1 MIFHPALDAASG
13 LVFATIIDQPA
24 GQRKGRFGL
33 AGVFRRARVEAI
45 ESVIAEA
52 VSKMDSNPIVRDL
65 VAAFNRRKPVRA
77 GSLIV
82 TLYGDAIVPRGGSL
96 SLGDITRIM
105 QLFRIEGGPVRTA
118 ISRLAT
124 EKWLE
129 RRKVGRNTF
138 YRLSK
143 AGEGEFARATKRIYF
158 PGPAAAAKG
167 VRLALL
173 HGGTASRPSQRKSLE
188 AAGFAPLNA
197 LTYVSADPDAALKNV
212 KGIHLVEVA
221 PSGGVIEILR
231 TSYNLD
237 ELAARYREFIALFTK
252 LRDAL
257 AKGAALD
264 GSGALIVRLLLIQEF
279 RRIVLRDPALSP
291 DLLPPGWPGEAARQ
305 LAADIYGRVLAA
317 AERELDR
324 CQADEANPLPKP
336 NASLHQRF
344 TALR

>member
-1 MIFHPALDAASG
+1 
-13 LVFATIIDQPA
+13 
-24 GQRKGRFGL
+24 
-33 AGVFRRARVEAI
+33 
-45 ESVIAEA
+45 
-52 VSKMDSNPIVRDL
+52 MDSNLAVREL

-77 GSLIV
+77 GSLII

-105 QLFRIEGGPVRTA
+105 QLFRIDGGPVRTA

-158 PGPAAAAKG
+158 PGPAAAAKS

-173 HGGTASRPSQRKSLE
+173 NGGTASRPSQRKSLE

-197 LTYVSADPDAALKNV
+197 LTYVSADPGAALKSA
-212 KGIHLVEVA
+212 KGIHLLDLP
-221 PSGGVIEILR
+221 PSAEAIEILR
-231 TSYNLD
+231 VSHHLD
-237 ELAARYREFIALFTK
+237 ELAARYREFIAQFRK

-257 AKGAALD
+257 AGGATLE

-279 RRIVLRDPALSP
+279 RRIVLRDPALPP
-291 DLLPPGWPGEAARQ
+291 DLLPAGWLGEEARR

-317 AERELDR
+317 AERELDL
-324 CQADEANPLPKP
+324 CQADESNPLPKP
-336 NASLHQRF
+336 NAALYQRF
-344 TALR
+344 TAPQ

>member
-1 MIFHPALDAASG
+1 
-13 LVFATIIDQPA
+13 
-24 GQRKGRFGL
+24 
-33 AGVFRRARVEAI
+33 
-45 ESVIAEA
+45 
-52 VSKMDSNPIVRDL
+52 MDSNIGVREL

-77 GSLIV
+77 GSLII

-105 QLFRIEGGPVRTA
+105 QLFRIDGGPVRTA

-158 PGPAAAAKG
+158 PGPAAAAKSI
-167 VRLALL
+167 RLALL
-173 HGGTASRPSQRKSLE
+173 NGGTASRPSQRKSLE

-197 LTYVSADPDAALKNV
+197 LTYVSAGPDAALKSV
-212 KGIHLVEVA
+212 KGIHLLDLP
-221 PSGGVIEILR
+221 PSAGVIEILR
-231 TSYNLD
+231 VSHHLD
-237 ELAARYREFIALFTK
+237 ELAARYREFIAQFRK

-257 AKGAALD
+257 AGGATLE

-279 RRIVLRDPALSP
+279 RRIVLRDPALPP
-291 DLLPPGWPGEAARQ
+291 DLLPAGWPGEEARR

-317 AERELDR
+317 AERELDL
-324 CQADEANPLPKP
+324 CQADESNPLPKP
-336 NASLHQRF
+336 NAALYQRF
-344 TALR
+344 TAPQ

>member
-1 MIFHPALDAASG
+1 
-13 LVFATIIDQPA
+13 
-24 GQRKGRFGL
+24 
-33 AGVFRRARVEAI
+33 
-45 ESVIAEA
+45 
-52 VSKMDSNPIVRDL
+52 MDSNLAVREL

-77 GSLIV
+77 GSLII

-105 QLFRIEGGPVRTA
+105 QLFRIDGGPVRTA

-158 PGPAAAAKG
+158 PGPAAAAKS

-173 HGGTASRPSQRKSLE
+173 NGGTASRPSQRKSLE

-197 LTYVSADPDAALKNV
+197 LTYVSADPGAALKST
-212 KGIHLVEVA
+212 KGIHLLDLP
-221 PSGGVIEILR
+221 PSAGAIEILR
-231 TSYNLD
+231 VSHRLD
-237 ELAARYREFIALFTK
+237 GLAARYREFIVQFRK

-257 AKGAALD
+257 AGGATLE

-279 RRIVLRDPALSP
+279 RRIVLRDPALPP
-291 DLLPPGWPGEAARQ
+291 DLLPAGWPGEEARQ

-317 AERELDR
+317 AERELDL

-336 NASLHQRF
+336 NASLYQRF
-344 TALR
+344 TAPQ

>member
-1 MIFHPALDAASG
+1 
-13 LVFATIIDQPA
+13 
-24 GQRKGRFGL
+24 
-33 AGVFRRARVEAI
+33 
-45 ESVIAEA
+45 
-52 VSKMDSNPIVRDL
+52 MDSNLAVREL

-77 GSLIV
+77 GSLII

-105 QLFRIEGGPVRTA
+105 QLFRIDGGPVRTA

-158 PGPAAAAKG
+158 PGPAAAAKI

-173 HGGTASRPSQRKSLE
+173 NGGIASRPSQRKSLE

-197 LTYVSADPDAALKNV
+197 LTYVSADPGAPLKSA
-212 KGIHLVEVA
+212 KGIHLLDVP
-221 PSGGVIEILR
+221 PSAGAIEILR
-231 TSYNLD
+231 VSHRLD
-237 ELAARYREFIALFTK
+237 GLAARYREFIVQFRK

-257 AKGAALD
+257 AGGATLE

-279 RRIVLRDPALSP
+279 RRIVLRDPALP
-291 DLLPPGWPGEAARQ
+291 PELLPAGWPGEEARQ

-317 AERELDR
+317 AERELDL

-336 NASLHQRF
+336 NASLYQRF
-344 TALR
+344 TAPQ